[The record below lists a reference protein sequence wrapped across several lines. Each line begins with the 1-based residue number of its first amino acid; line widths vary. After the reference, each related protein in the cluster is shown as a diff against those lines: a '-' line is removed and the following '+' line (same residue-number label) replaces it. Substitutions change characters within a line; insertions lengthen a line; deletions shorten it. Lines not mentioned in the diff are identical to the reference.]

1 MVDKVN
7 VGVVGVGFWGK
18 NHARVFSELER
29 AQLAGVCDIDSN
41 RVTEIAKMY
50 GAAPHT
56 QLEDLLENASIEAVS
71 ICTPTTTH
79 YDIALEVIKHG
90 KHVLVEKPLVSNA
103 KEARRLIEESEKRGV
118 NLMVGFI
125 ERFNPGV
132 RGIKRLVK
140 DDVLGEVIL
149 ASARRVG
156 RWPKRIGDVGV
167 VKDTAIHDFD
177 IMRYLFER
185 DPHSVYARMA
195 NSHHELEDYAE
206 VVLSFG
212 GVQTGFVEANW
223 LTPRKIRTLTIT
235 AEKGIASL
243 DYLTQQISIEDT
255 DRMVKPSN
263 KWKEPLAIELK
274 EFIQSIVESRDPQV
288 TGHDGLRALEI
299 ADMAIRSALKNQ
311 VVTFR
316 ATFA

>member
-7 VGVVGVGFWGK
+7 VGVVGVGSWGK

-90 KHVLVEKPLVSNA
+90 KHVLVEKPMVSNA

>member
-7 VGVVGVGFWGK
+7 VGVVGVGSWGK
-18 NHARVFSELER
+18 NHARVFSELES
-29 AQLAGVCDIDSN
+29 AQLVGVCDIDSN
-41 RVTEIAKMY
+41 RVTEMAKTY

-56 QLEDLLENASIEAVS
+56 QLEDLLENGGIEAVS

-90 KHVLVEKPLVSNA
+90 KHVLVEKPMVSSTE
-103 KEARRLIEESEKRGV
+103 EARRLIEDSEKRGV

-132 RGIKRLVK
+132 RRIKSLIK

-156 RWPKRIGDVGV
+156 RWPKRVGDVGV

-223 LTPRKIRTLTIT
+223 LTPRRIRTLTIT
-235 AEKGIASL
+235 AEEGIASL
-243 DYLTQQISIEDT
+243 DYLTQQIAIEDT

-263 KWKEPLAIELK
+263 KWKEPLAIELR
-274 EFIQSIVESRDPQV
+274 EFIRSIIECRDPQV

-299 ADMAIRSALKNQ
+299 AEMAIKSALKNQ
-311 VVTFR
+311 VVAFR
-316 ATFA
+316 GTSA